1 MTALYDQSVPF
12 LIRGLEATAK
22 FLKKAEVQS
31 DERKFDKA
39 VVLGLRLAPDMF
51 NLCRQVQ
58 LVTDFAKGAGA
69 RCSGATPPAYADE
82 EKTFEELQ
90 ARLAKTIDYLK
101 SLKAAD
107 FDTNRDVT
115 VKVGGQDMT
124 FKAPVYFCGMAL
136 PNFYFHMTTA
146 YDILRANGFTLGKGD
161 FMGRG

>member
-12 LIRGLEATAK
+12 LIRGLEAASK
-22 FLKKAEVQS
+22 FLKKAEGQA

-51 NLCRQVQ
+51 NLARQIM

-69 RCSGATPPAYADE
+69 RCAGVTPPAYADE

-90 ARLAKTIDYLK
+90 ARLAKTIEYLK
-101 SLKAAD
+101 TLQAAD
-107 FDTNRDVT
+107 FDMARDVT
-115 VKVGGQDMT
+115 IKVGGQDAT
-124 FKAPVYFCGMAL
+124 FKAPVYFNGVAL
-136 PNFYFHMTTA
+136 PNFYFHLTTA
-146 YDILRANGFTLGKGD
+146 YDILRSNGFTIGKAD